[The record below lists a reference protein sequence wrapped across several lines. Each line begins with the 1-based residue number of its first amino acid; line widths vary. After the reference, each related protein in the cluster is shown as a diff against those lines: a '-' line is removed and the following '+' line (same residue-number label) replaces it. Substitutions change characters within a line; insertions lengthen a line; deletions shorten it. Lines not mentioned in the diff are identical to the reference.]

1 MKNFYLLSL
10 ISLLSW
16 NYANTQATV
25 GHCGTSIED
34 QLQIRDRMFQNREK
48 MENLIFP
55 RSGAIR
61 YVPVNVHLVAKA
73 DGTGRSKL
81 TSVFE
86 SLCAVNEIYLDQEI
100 QFYVRNVN
108 FVNNTALY
116 DNPSSDLGAS
126 WARSISNSN
135 RNGLNFFIAKVARA
149 EELGVLAFYS
159 PNGDYVVT
167 GVHQSQLL
175 PREAHKI
182 AHEFGHFFSLA
193 HTFFGWEA
201 TTYTCATPTPKTVS
215 YAGSIWDV
223 EYVDRAKRVNGTLNC
238 KIAADGFC
246 DTPADYNLGFGWN
259 GGCNYV
265 GCAKDPDEVLLDPM
279 ERNIMGYF
287 LSCLDSFTT
296 EQKAAINRD
305 YLSAGRSYL
314 RPNFTP
320 LGSVV
325 GNPVIVDPQAN
336 SVTSG
341 FNSVKLDWE
350 PLANATHYFIEIG
363 ETVLTNKNRNFLT
376 RRTDT
381 TLVDLLPGKKYAWRV
396 IGYNAN
402 NFCITPS
409 NALFFTTGQFPVATT
424 DPQASLIYVNAYS
437 SQANQLVLEVN
448 IDRQSSGLL
457 EIFNL
462 EGKRIT
468 SERLE
473 LESGSNTST
482 IYLESKGVYLYRLST
497 PDRVLSGKT
506 LVH

>member
-10 ISLLSW
+10 LTLISMSF
-16 NYANTQATV
+16 ANSQSAI

-34 QLQIRDRMFQNREK
+34 QYQIRDRMFQNREK
-48 MENLIFP
+48 MEHLVLP
-55 RSGAIR
+55 RSGVIR
-61 YVPVNVHLVAKA
+61 YIPVNVHLVAKA
-73 DGTGRSKL
+73 DGTGRSKV

-100 QFYVRNVN
+100 QFYVKTIN
-108 FVNNTALY
+108 FVNNTNLY

-126 WARSISNSN
+126 WARSISNSY
-135 RNGLNFFIAKVARA
+135 RNGLNFFVAKVARA
-149 EELGVLAFYS
+149 DELGVLAFYS

-175 PREAHKI
+175 AREAHKI

-201 TTYTCATPTPKTVS
+201 TTYTCSTPTPKTVS
-215 YAGSIWDV
+215 YAGSTFEV
-223 EYVDRAKRVNGTLNC
+223 EYVDRNKRVNGTLNC

-246 DTPADYNLGFGWN
+246 DTPADYNLGYGWS

-279 ERNIMGYF
+279 ESNIMGYF
-287 LSCLDSFTT
+287 LNCLDSFTT

-305 YLSAGRSYL
+305 YLSSSRLYL
-314 RPNFTP
+314 RPAFTP
-320 LGSVV
+320 LGPIS
-325 GNPVIVDPQAN
+325 GNPVIVEPLAN
-336 SVTSG
+336 STTSG
-341 FNSVKLDWE
+341 YNSVKLDWE

-409 NALFFTTGQFPVATT
+409 NALFFTTGQFPVASN
-424 DPQASLIYVNAYS
+424 DPQASLIAINAYS
-437 SQANQLVLEVN
+437 SQPNQLVLEIN
-448 IDRQSSGLL
+448 IDRQSDALL

-462 EGKRIT
+462 EGKRI
-468 SERLE
+468 SSSNIQLQN
-473 LESGSNTST
+473 GSNQTT
-482 IYLESKGVYLYRLST
+482 LYLDQKGVYLYRLST
-497 PDRVLSGKT
+497 SDRVLSGKT
-506 LVH
+506 LVQ